1 LSERGVVIGPG
12 LAPAL
17 YALINDH
24 VLIQN
29 MIEPPHRFDFLDPGD
44 PSESLGI
51 VNEVA
56 SLVGEDGLRTVGV
69 QKSALWR
76 RVLFVLSMRG
86 SLPFADKVDSI
97 RLHTENKL
105 SVTTTG
111 NKKYDIDFD
120 RLRIF
125 DSRHIEG
132 LEFCDSPPQRSD
144 KKLILDW
151 FNVRSGCVHRF
162 DLLHQSGNFV
172 REVHFYPSD
181 RIAGNHDKKD
191 LVSFS
196 YLTEEEC
203 RSPDYSSVL
212 AKYKILN
219 WMRGAGIRGQ
229 SNGRD
234 PNDPTKKK
242 HYAIRIEHA
251 RRQVIDMPCDAG
263 EIKEMLQILS
273 EGFYGTEAYK

>member
-1 LSERGVVIGPG
+1 MSERGVVIGSG

-29 MIEPPHRFDFLDPGD
+29 VIESPHRFDFLDPGD
-44 PSESLGI
+44 LTEPLGI
-51 VNEVA
+51 VNEVV
-56 SLVGEDGLRTVGV
+56 SLVGEHGLRTVGV

-97 RLHTENKL
+97 RLHAENKL
-105 SVTTTG
+105 SVMTTG
-111 NKKYDIDFD
+111 NKKYEIDFD
-120 RLRIF
+120 HLRIF
-125 DSRHIEG
+125 DSRHVEG
-132 LEFCDSPPQRSD
+132 LEFCDSLPQRHD
-144 KKLILDW
+144 KKLVLDW

-162 DLLHQSGNFV
+162 DILHYPGDFV

-196 YLTEEEC
+196 YLTEEEY
-203 RSPDYSSVL
+203 RSAEYSSVL
-212 AKYKILN
+212 TKYKILN
-219 WMRGAGIRGQ
+219 WMKDTGIRGQ

-251 RRQVIDMPCDAG
+251 RRQVIDVPCDAG
-263 EIKEMLQILS
+263 EIKEMLQVLS
-273 EGFYGTEAYK
+273 EESYGTETYK